1 MRTVQKQKEILN
13 SNVKEVEAA
22 VKKDSSIKSAKNNCA
37 GRTKIHQLKNK
48 W

>member
-22 VKKDSSIKSAKNNCA
+22 VKDSSIKSAKNNCA